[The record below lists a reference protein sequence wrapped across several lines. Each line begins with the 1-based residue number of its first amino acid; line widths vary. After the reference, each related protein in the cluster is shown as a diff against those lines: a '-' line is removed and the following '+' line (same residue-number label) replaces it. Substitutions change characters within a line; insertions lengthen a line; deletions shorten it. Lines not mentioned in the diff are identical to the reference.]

1 MAFPKQIK
9 DIVYKLL
16 QEPTLDNF
24 REFLQNQTGEH
35 NAIDFKREWICKD
48 KLAKLMLA
56 LANYGGGVVVL
67 ECKKMT
73 TRPFLVKD
81 CNLYTQKNK
90 SKPR

>member
-1 MAFPKQIK
+1 MAFPKQIR

-56 LANYGGGVVVL
+56 LANYGGGVVVFGVQ
-67 ECKKMT
+67 E
-73 TRPFLVKD
+73 
-81 CNLYTQKNK
+81 NENK
-90 SKPR
+90 TFSCEGLKALNGKEHV